1 MELTLPVPVPV
12 PNTFPIP
19 LQLPKQIE
27 LPTWDKL
34 KSIKSINLES
44 IKSLIEI
51 QTEPQVCLQIIP
63 HFNVTNGLKIEKILD
78 GIHSLDIPIHQR
90 FKYQDNKL
98 IYTTKQTFSYAILL
112 ESTNISFYYTIPQSI
127 QDWFIQR
134 VYSNWTNQVTIIP
147 ATIPYLSKFN
157 NTNLIEWQLKPKY
170 PTYKSLRD
178 DYRDTPIPSILSCS
192 KDLSDTTNDRILL
205 EFTFSPIHD
214 SFWKEKTLENQQKYR
229 KGLLPDNIRT
239 GIGWSFGDWVMK
251 FFDGVFEFS
260 NILFEVKPK
269 KRSYYYSHSTNE
281 MLESYNPKTNEVK
294 YNMNK
299 NRLESSSRQKINH
312 NGFIGKLR
320 ILSQSEDKVKRDIF
334 AKTMQVALRE
344 LHDDNEFVVSKKK
357 VLNNEKDKHKNGKN
371 NDDNNNNDGKNEI
384 KPMKVNFLFDNFVYS
399 SKEIGQLLQLPTKQ
413 WQTEYKIEKVD
424 TQEINLPPVL
434 LKGGI
439 QQGTAKY
446 KGQVQTVYWN
456 NTDRDVACLP
466 KCWFGIQ
473 GSGKTKALTRYGVES
488 VENGRGLIVLDGIQE
503 CELSNEIRDHL
514 PADFPEDKIIE
525 LNFSDLE
532 NVIPLSWNEININ
545 KLTKE
550 TDRLKFSNNLSQ
562 ELIKFL
568 DSMVEDNSQKLSP
581 KMKRYLSNAGLLSF
595 SVSNTTIMD
604 VLMCLIEFD
613 KRHELIDK
621 SGLSQDNRIVQS
633 LLELDDKNGDTKLN
647 LVQGIIDRLD
657 LLLGDYVLSNLFST
671 KGTNKIDFTKWITE
685 GCAVFCKMPQSELND
700 ATIKTLT
707 TFLISKI
714 WFAKLMLG
722 KDIHHTVVICDEVHR
737 TSLKFENIREM
748 RKYGLEYI
756 FSAHQPSDFKHI
768 LNTLKSAGCSF
779 TLLTTTKDNVKHFES
794 EIKPYTID
802 EVLDLKKYHGLSI
815 CNYDKAYIAFE
826 ITLPDIYG
834 KDRFINR
841 SYLSNKC
848 AEKYGIKQG

>member
-1 MELTLPVPVPV
+1 MQLTLPTPL
-12 PNTFPIP
+12 PIP
-19 LQLPKQIE
+19 KTLQLPNKII
-27 LPTWDKL
+27 LPSWDKF
-34 KSIKSINLES
+34 
-44 IKSLIEI
+44 KSLIKI
-51 QTEPQVCLQIIP
+51 QTEPQITLQIIP
-63 HFNVTNGLKIEKILD
+63 HFNITNGIKIEKILD
-78 GIHSLDIPIHQR
+78 GIHSLDVPFHQR
-90 FKYQDNKL
+90 FKLQNNKL
-98 IYTTKQTFSYAILL
+98 TYTTKSTFSYAILL
-112 ESTNISFYYTIPQSI
+112 ESTNISFYYTIPISI
-127 QDWFIQR
+127 QDWFAQR

-147 ATIPYLSKFN
+147 STPYLSKF
-157 NTNLIEWQLKPKY
+157 TSSLEWQFKPKD

-192 KDLSDTTNDRILL
+192 KDLSENDRILL

-229 KGLLPDNIRT
+229 KGLLPDNINT
-239 GIGWSFGDWVMK
+239 GVCWLIGDWIMK
-251 FFDGVFEFS
+251 ILDGIFEFS
-260 NILFEVKPK
+260 NIIFEVKPK

-281 MLESYNPKTNEVK
+281 MLESYNPKTNGIK
-294 YNMNK
+294 YNMNR
-299 NRLESSSRQKINH
+299 NRLNSSSRQKINH

-320 ILSQSEDKVKRDIF
+320 ILSESEDKVKQNIF

-344 LHDDNEFVVSKKK
+344 LHDDNEFVISKKK
-357 VLNNEKDKHKNGKN
+357 VLNNKD
-371 NDDNNNNDGKNEI
+371 DGEV
-384 KPMKVNFLFDNFVYS
+384 KPMKINFLFDNFVYS

-413 WQTEYKIEKVD
+413 WQMEYPVEKVD
-424 TQEINLPPVL
+424 TQEINLPSVL

-439 QQGTAKY
+439 KQGTAKY
-446 KGQVQTVYWN
+446 QGQVQTVYWN

-466 KCWFGIQ
+466 KAWFGIQ

-488 VENGRGLIVLDGIQE
+488 IENGRGLFVLDGIQE

-514 PADFPEDKIIE
+514 PKDFPEDKIIE

-532 NVIPLSWNEININ
+532 HIIPLSWNEININ

-550 TDRLKFSNNLSQ
+550 TDRLKFSNNLAQ

-568 DSMVEDNSQKLSP
+568 DSMVDDNSQKLSP
-581 KMKRYLSNAGLLSF
+581 KMKRYLSNAGLLAF

-604 VLMCLIEFD
+604 VLMCLIDYE

-621 SGLSQDNRIVQS
+621 SKLQPDNRIVQS

-657 LLLGDYVLSNLFST
+657 LLLGDYILSNLFST
-671 KGTNKIDFTKWITE
+671 KGTKNIDFTKWIKE
-685 GCAVFCKMPQSELND
+685 RYVVFCKMPQSELND

-722 KDIHHTVVICDEVHR
+722 KDIHHTTVIVDEVHR
-737 TSLKFENIREM
+737 TQLRFDNIREM

-779 TLLTTTKDNVKHFES
+779 TLLTTTKENIKFFES

-802 EVLDLKKYHGLSI
+802 DVMNLKKYHGLSI
-815 CNYDKAYIAFE
+815 CNYDKQYIAFE
-826 ITLPDIYG
+826 ITLPDIYR
-834 KDRFINR
+834 KDRFIDR
-841 SYLSNKC
+841 SYLSDRC
-848 AEKYGIKQG
+848 AEKYGVKIE